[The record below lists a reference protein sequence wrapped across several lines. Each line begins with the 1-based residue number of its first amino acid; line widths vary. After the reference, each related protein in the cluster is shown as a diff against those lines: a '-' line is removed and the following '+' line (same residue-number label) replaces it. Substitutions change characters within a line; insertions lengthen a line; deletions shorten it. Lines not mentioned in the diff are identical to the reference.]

1 MISLTKGSCGSLG
14 ENRLALLG
22 LALAPLNLSTLWM
35 RVCASAS
42 MLQSKQGGGDRW
54 VQLVMPVFRRR
65 ALPLSGLPS
74 FFDLGIVRYY
84 VPRLPMYIIFSGV
97 KKKNKRST
105 QETEREKSNN
115 SNNNGNSRAVN
126 W

>member
-1 MISLTKGSCGSLG
+1 
-14 ENRLALLG
+14 
-22 LALAPLNLSTLWM
+22 
-35 RVCASAS
+35 

-74 FFDLGIVRYY
+74 FFDLPVGTIKY

-97 KKKNKRST
+97 KKK
-105 QETEREKSNN
+105 
-115 SNNNGNSRAVN
+115 
-126 W
+126 